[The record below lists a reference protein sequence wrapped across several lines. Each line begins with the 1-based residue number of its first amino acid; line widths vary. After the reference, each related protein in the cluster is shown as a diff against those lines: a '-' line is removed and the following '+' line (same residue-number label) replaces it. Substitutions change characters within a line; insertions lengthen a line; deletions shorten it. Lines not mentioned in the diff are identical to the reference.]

1 MNVKKKGNAGENRFA
16 NWLQANGIKA
26 FKNSSSGANTNK
38 SDVHN
43 SLNANFEVKTVKRIN
58 LQDAWKQ
65 SRRDA
70 EMSHATPYVVIHF
83 DGMPQDEW
91 LMVMHSEDWLDLV
104 KQNAPIETQSYTDP
118 KVVWAIKRMVDAAK
132 VVIKSLEK
140 YG

>member
-1 MNVKKKGNAGENRFA
+1 MNFKKKGNAGENRFA
-16 NWLQANGIKA
+16 NWLQSNGIKA

-58 LQDAWKQ
+58 LQEAWKQ

-70 EMSHATPYVVIHF
+70 EMSHTTPYVVIHF

-91 LMVMHSEDWLDLV
+91 LIVMHSEDWLDLV
-104 KQNAPIETQSYTDP
+104 KQNVPIETQSYTDP
-118 KVVWAIKRMVDAAK
+118 KVVWAIKRMVEAAK
-132 VVIKSLEK
+132 VVIRLLEK
-140 YG
+140 YC